1 MTRITKPPEERRQEI
16 INTAMKIF
24 YEKGYEKAS
33 ISDIAKEMHV
43 AQGLCYRYFT
53 SKEELF
59 DTALDQYAERQVQ
72 ALCANIGPDT
82 PLSEL
87 VAKAPSF
94 LETENDDSYA
104 QKFYHD
110 SGNEKFHWQLSLKV
124 CAKLQPIVAKL
135 LQAATTRGEI
145 RLADPD
151 TAASFFVYGQLGIL
165 LDHTLPAP
173 ERVARVRQ
181 FLSEVLKNFQ

>member
-1 MTRITKPPEERRQEI
+1 MARITKPPEERRQEI
-16 INTAMKIF
+16 IDTAMKVF
-24 YEKGYEKAS
+24 YEKGYEKTS
-33 ISDIAKEMHV
+33 ISDIAREMHV
-43 AQGLCYRYFT
+43 AQGLCYRYFA
-53 SKEELF
+53 SKEALF
-59 DTALDQYAERQVQ
+59 DTALDQYAELQVRR
-72 ALCANIGPDT
+72 LCANVQPDM

-104 QKFYHD
+104 EKFYHD
-110 SGNEKFHWQLSLKV
+110 NGNAKFHWQLSLKV
-124 CAKLQPIVAKL
+124 CAKLQPIVADFL
-135 LQAATTRGEI
+135 RAAVARGEI

-165 LDHTLPAP
+165 LDHSLPAQ

-181 FLSEVLKNFQ
+181 FLSETVKNFQ